1 MRLVDTARRRGLEC
15 PVRPTLGGLRLP
27 KEQEPPPTLE
37 RARAAAEDALGSTVP
52 PHHAALVIE
61 RQDALVRAAL
71 DSVLRVSGRA
81 APPLEGGPTD
91 RRLSC
96 AIRVHIRKGIV
107 ADDPVL
113 TAPLNIADR
122 CDERMVRLSELNC
135 AAPAGPHHRAEL
147 CRRRLAL
154 HHVSDH
160 PELRA
165 AAKDLGRG
173 FVG

>member
-1 MRLVDTARRRGLEC
+1 TPAWRALLAR
-15 PVRPTLGGLRLP
+15 PLGPPSGALARP
-27 KEQEPPPTLE
+27 KEHGPPPTRE

-135 AAPAGPHHRAEL
+135 ATPAGPHHRAEL
-147 CRRRLAL
+147 CR
-154 HHVSDH
+154 
-160 PELRA
+160 
-165 AAKDLGRG
+165 
-173 FVG
+173 

>member
-1 MRLVDTARRRGLEC
+1 MRLVDTARPRGLEC
-15 PVRPTLGGLRLP
+15 SVRPTLGGLRLP
-27 KEQEPPPTLE
+27 KEPEPRPTLE
-37 RARAAAEDALGSTVP
+37 RARTAAEDALGSPVP

-81 APPLEGGPTD
+81 APPLESGPTD

-107 ADDPVL
+107 ADEPVL
-113 TAPLNIADR
+113 TAALNSAGR
-122 CDERMVRLSELNC
+122 CDERLFRLSELNC

-154 HHVSDH
+154 HQVSDH
-160 PELRA
+160 PELRTA
-165 AAKDLGRG
+165 LKHLR
-173 FVG
+173 